1 MTQGVSRTLLERAM
15 DLSSSSS
22 SPIRKTG
29 KSQREREF
37 NISSQKDYSMMRERE
52 KDQDERDLYGNYL
65 DEKNEN
71 NEFRSEKDKAILYK
85 IYLKSQIQDD
95 VLQSTLLIR
104 RCVRYFNKLKSVRLI
119 SLAFRKVRR
128 KHM

>member
-1 MTQGVSRTLLERAM
+1 MTDKKPTWHKIANT
-15 DLSSSSS
+15 
-22 SPIRKTG
+22 IREINFS
-29 KSQREREF
+29 SQR
-37 NISSQKDYSMMRERE
+37 DYSTMRERE
-52 KDQDERDLYGNYL
+52 KDQDERDLYGSYL

-71 NEFRSEKDKAILYK
+71 NEFRSEKDKAILHK

-119 SLAFRKVRR
+119 SLAFRNVRR